1 MVGACVLGL
10 CMEFCLFASV
20 HDLILVVDHWQG
32 SDDQFAVLILD
43 KSVAE

>member
-1 MVGACVLGL
+1 MCSWIMYRVLS
-10 CMEFCLFASV
+10 FASV
-20 HDLILVVDHWQG
+20 HDLMLVVDHWQG